1 MTNERLR
8 GRPASTIRTWSE
20 EVQVGVRLRLDLDP
34 TAICSLFLSGTDSST
49 LIRQALEEFAV
60 RHGLEGAKPEIQ
72 AAIVSQAASYAAL
85 GLVMTSSDYLSGKTP
100 EEKRTEVPLE
110 SKSLVARVK
119 KPVRPKEKRSLANEM
134 PNIAT
139 TSSPIA
145 AAVMDFGSPENST
158 PEKKFDQSD
167 IGEKE
172 QASDLA
178 SFGHV
183 LLERYGGD
191 DDY

>member
-1 MTNERLR
+1 M
-8 GRPASTIRTWSE
+8 
-20 EVQVGVRLRLDLDP
+20 RLRLDLDP

-110 SKSLVARVK
+110 SKPIMARVK
-119 KPVRPKEKRSLANEM
+119 KPARAKERKPLANEM
-134 PNIAT
+134 PNV
-139 TSSPIA
+139 
-145 AAVMDFGSPENST
+145 AAVPTPTAAKVLDFGSLQKSMAAINLDS
-158 PEKKFDQSD
+158 SN
-167 IGEKE
+167 IGETNSASE
-172 QASDLA
+172 QK
-178 SFGHV
+178 SFAEV
-183 LLERYGGD
+183 LLERYSKD
-191 DDY
+191 DDSY